1 MEKPRHRKATYT
13 EATQYMAALECA
25 HDDWLES
32 SGQDRLEA
40 KPPCLSQQPHK
51 PGPSRQA
58 QLKPWSTTCTR
69 FSDEKTESPERSG
82 GRFTLPGVSQGSLR
96 KDTPRL
102 LPPRGQL
109 HPAGGDRSQE
119 QRRCCV
125 DTCRT
130 TVIYTRPPNPPP
142 GTLTH
147 GPGTPARARRWTG
160 IHRDGCATVMFS

>member
-1 MEKPRHRKATYT
+1 
-13 EATQYMAALECA
+13 MAALECA
-25 HDDWLES
+25 HDDWLKS

-82 GRFTLPGVSQGSLR
+82 WRFTLPGVSQGSLR

-102 LPPRGQL
+102 
-109 HPAGGDRSQE
+109 
-119 QRRCCV
+119 
-125 DTCRT
+125 
-130 TVIYTRPPNPPP
+130 PPP
-142 GTLTH
+142 QRTAEPCWWRQVSGTTALLCRH
-147 GPGTPARARRWTG
+147 VQD
-160 IHRDGCATVMFS
+160 DGDLHEAS